1 MASKRY
7 DNEVLLSYHAHGI
20 EVLSSYCVQMLG
32 CFLLQ
37 VYAIKSGC

>member
-7 DNEVLLSYHAHGI
+7 DNEVLL
-20 EVLSSYCVQMLG
+20 SYCVQMLG

-37 VYAIKSGC
+37 VYAI